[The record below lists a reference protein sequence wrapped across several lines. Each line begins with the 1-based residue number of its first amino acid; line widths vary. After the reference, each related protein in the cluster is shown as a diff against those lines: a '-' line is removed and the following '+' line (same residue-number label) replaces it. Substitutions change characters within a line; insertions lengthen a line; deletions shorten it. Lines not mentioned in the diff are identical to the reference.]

1 MPLGCGG
8 LLVVAFL
15 CFVSNGLTGASA
27 GFDITE
33 VATSQSCLGYVAQ
46 MASSYV
52 DQTALDVL
60 FKTYFE
66 FDESIFAMIVG
77 FNMVA
82 FISGYSIRRV
92 IRLLSS
98 V

>member
-1 MPLGCGG
+1 M
-8 LLVVAFL
+8 AFL
-15 CFVSNGLTGASA
+15 CFVSNGLTGKNA

-46 MASSYV
+46 TASSYV
-52 DQTALDVL
+52 DPTALDIL

-66 FDESIFAMIVG
+66 FDASIFSTIVG
-77 FNMVA
+77 FNLVA
-82 FISGYSIRRV
+82 FVTGYGVRRV
-92 IRLLSS
+92 VRALSM